1 MSELF
6 SAPFSLAYGATIS
19 ATVEA
24 LNSVGYSAPSTAGTG
39 LTVSTPPVDAPVIT
53 RDPATTTTTIV
64 IAWAAITTSGGS
76 AVTGYDISLLSGGTY
91 SIIATVALVTSYS
104 HTGRTSGTT
113 YTYRVNARNAFSI
126 VGNEGA
132 LSTPLS
138 VIAAIAPAQLAA
150 LSSANVGTNVVFSWA
165 ATPNAN
171 SSPVTAYRIKIKVA
185 GVATP
190 QYVAQTVY
198 CDGSTYNVWANMQ
211 CTVPMSVFTGSPWL
225 LAPNAPIIA

>member
-6 SAPFSLAYGATIS
+6 SAPFNLAYLATIS

-24 LNSVGYSAPSTAGTG
+24 LNLVGYSTPSPAGTG
-39 LTVSTPPVDAPVIT
+39 LTVSTPPVDAPVIS
-53 RDPATTTTTIV
+53 RDPTTTTTTIV

-76 AVTGYDISLLSGGTY
+76 AVTGYDISMLSGGTY
-91 SIIATVALVTSYS
+91 SVIATVALVTTYS

-113 YTYRVNARNAFSI
+113 YTYRVNARNAFS
-126 VGNEGA
+126 VAGNAGA

-138 VIAAIAPAQLAA
+138 IIAAIAPAQLAP
-150 LSSANVGTNVVFSWA
+150 LSSANVLTSVVFSWL

-171 SSPVTAYRIKIKVA
+171 SSPVTAYRIKIKVN

-190 QYVAQTVY
+190 QYVNQTTY
-198 CDGSTYNVWANMQ
+198 CDGSSYNVWANMQ
-211 CTVPMSVFTGSPWL
+211 CTIPMSVFTVSPYF
-225 LAPNAPIIA
+225 LAPNASVLA